1 MRICLILEGCYPYI
15 FGGVSTWMHQYINEM
30 KEHEFVLWVI
40 GANAKDKGKF
50 VYELP
55 KNVVEVH
62 EVFLDDALRLKDSG
76 KMLHAFTEEET
87 NSLKELMLCRRP
99 NWEILFRL
107 YHDQKLNPMSFLR
120 SEEFLNILTECCI
133 KDYPYTP
140 FADAFHTMRS
150 MLLPVLYLMGSE
162 VPKADVYH
170 AICTGYGGLLAC
182 LGGYV
187 YKKKVLLTEHGIYTR
202 EREEEII
209 RAKWVQPAFKKQWIS
224 FFYMLSDIIYTR
236 AFLVS
241 ALFTNAMHAQIQMGC
256 DKEKCRVV
264 ENGINYERLSPIPL
278 KEEDG
283 WVDIGAIV
291 RLAPIKDIK
300 TMIYAF
306 YELCTTREHV
316 RLHIMGGVDDEEYA
330 QECYALVDQLH
341 LENVIFTGRVDIIS
355 YMEKLDFT
363 ILTSISEGQPLSV
376 LESFAARR
384 PCVTTDVGCCRE
396 LLNGNEEDRYGKAG
410 YCVPPMYR
418 EGLAQAMDRMCAS
431 RARRLRMGE
440 NAQKRVKA
448 YYRKEEMIEKYRKM
462 YREVKRQMA
471 GIGFELKKLFQK
483 RGLAATAKA
492 YGYAGVICTGPM
504 LLGIVLLVGI
514 AFICDHTGAT
524 RHNRELLNCMIT
536 YTLLASLTV
545 TSFFSMVVTR
555 YIADM
560 LYEERH
566 EAVLF
571 SFWGSTA
578 ILLVVGGIMY
588 GIFLLFSGI
597 NLIEQF
603 LCLEFFGEL
612 IVTWNAMS
620 YLTAIKDY
628 KGILISFITAVA
640 VSLLVGFLLI
650 LIGIPHVE
658 ALMIAVTIGYGIMLL
673 WDVTLLYRYFPQR
686 EISAFFFLRWVDQ
699 FLPLAFTGLFTNIGL
714 FAHLV
719 IMWCGPIRVHVQ
731 GLFYGAPYHDV
742 PAMIAYLTILI
753 TTVNFVVSVEVNFY
767 PKYRNYYSLFN
778 DKGEIKDI
786 LQAGNEMRKVLNMEL
801 KYTALKQLLTTAL
814 AISIGELLL
823 TYLPLGFNDLM
834 EGYFRTL
841 CVGYGLYAIANTM
854 MLILLYFTDYKGALF
869 ATGMFAACTTT
880 FTCVSLFF
888 PQVYYGFGFLLG
900 SAVFFLICTLRLG
913 YFIKKLPYYILSV
926 QPIVAEDK
934 TGFFTRLGCFLEEKI
949 ERGDKLEKI

>member
-1 MRICLILEGCYPYI
+1 
-15 FGGVSTWMHQYINEM
+15 
-30 KEHEFVLWVI
+30 
-40 GANAKDKGKF
+40 
-50 VYELP
+50 
-55 KNVVEVH
+55 
-62 EVFLDDALRLKDSG
+62 
-76 KMLHAFTEEET
+76 
-87 NSLKELMLCRRP
+87 
-99 NWEILFRL
+99 
-107 YHDQKLNPMSFLR
+107 
-120 SEEFLNILTECCI
+120 
-133 KDYPYTP
+133 
-140 FADAFHTMRS
+140 
-150 MLLPVLYLMGSE
+150 
-162 VPKADVYH
+162 
-170 AICTGYGGLLAC
+170 
-182 LGGYV
+182 
-187 YKKKVLLTEHGIYTR
+187 
-202 EREEEII
+202 
-209 RAKWVQPAFKKQWIS
+209 
-224 FFYMLSDIIYTR
+224 
-236 AFLVS
+236 
-241 ALFTNAMHAQIQMGC
+241 
-256 DKEKCRVV
+256 
-264 ENGINYERLSPIPL
+264 
-278 KEEDG
+278 
-283 WVDIGAIV
+283 
-291 RLAPIKDIK
+291 
-300 TMIYAF
+300 
-306 YELCTTREHV
+306 
-316 RLHIMGGVDDEEYA
+316 
-330 QECYALVDQLH
+330 
-341 LENVIFTGRVDIIS
+341 
-355 YMEKLDFT
+355 
-363 ILTSISEGQPLSV
+363 
-376 LESFAARR
+376 
-384 PCVTTDVGCCRE
+384 
-396 LLNGNEEDRYGKAG
+396 
-410 YCVPPMYR
+410 
-418 EGLAQAMDRMCAS
+418 
-431 RARRLRMGE
+431 
-440 NAQKRVKA
+440 
-448 YYRKEEMIEKYRKM
+448 
-462 YREVKRQMA
+462 
-471 GIGFELKKLFQK
+471 
-483 RGLAATAKA
+483 
-492 YGYAGVICTGPM
+492 
-504 LLGIVLLVGI
+504 
-514 AFICDHTGAT
+514 
-524 RHNRELLNCMIT
+524 
-536 YTLLASLTV
+536 
-545 TSFFSMVVTR
+545 MVVTR

-566 EAVLF
+566 EAVLS

-597 NLIEQF
+597 NLIDQF

-814 AISIGELLL
+814 AISIGQLLL

-854 MLILLYFTDYKGALF
+854 MFDLTLVLQITREHYLQQECSPRVRRHLPVCLYL
-869 ATGMFAACTTT
+869 
-880 FTCVSLFF
+880 

-934 TGFFTRLGCFLEEKI
+934 TGFLHTA
-949 ERGDKLEKI
+949 